1 MFSDDGFDPRAFDYP
16 FFVEFNLESFEG
28 PLWLYWRLL
37 NLSGWL
43 RFVEARLSSPLGL
56 LRRTLIVG
64 CTDEGNAL
72 PKWQVEGILPLVC
85 SFPKETFWLPPDELD
100 DIAEMERWDFMG
112 ECDLLALQ
120 ELEALEGSTAGR
132 LREAEVRVGSVLREA
147 ELYVA
152 RLQREARDPSCPLD
166 RRSWIKQRIDAI
178 DEQVELATASLR
190 GRLRDIRRE
199 AEQNENSLWRSLR
212 QEAEVET
219 LGTVQFTVRNRL
231 HEKQVRLP
239 LVQEEVFSAGVS
251 EQSAQLALAEY
262 FEDAA
267 KRKQARQKMREQE
280 AEEAKKLQ
288 LQRKMAAV
296 ERKKSARNKTTSHP
310 QTDKVKVPAQT
321 KPRVAER
328 KAIPQLRHDPPAIPA
343 RESTVE
349 QQGEDDTVHVLQK
362 ALAEPSRSRESRQNS
377 CIDLPSVANLV
388 DKLVRLGPA
397 RAEQVERLCDARRLL
412 SPKSRK
418 ALGKLKQGKT
428 SLDDPDRNALKHL
441 LHNLKKTGFD
451 VEGFLN
457 VK

>member
-1 MFSDDGFDPRAFDYP
+1 MFSDGGFDPRAFDYP

-28 PLWLYWRLL
+28 PRWLYWRLL

-43 RFVEARLSSPLGL
+43 RFVEARLSSPMGL

-85 SFPKETFWLPPDELD
+85 SIPKETFWLPPDELD

-132 LREAEVRVGSVLREA
+132 LREAEVRFGSVLREA
-147 ELYVA
+147 ELYIT
-152 RLQREARDPSCPLD
+152 RLQREARNPSCPLD

-190 GRLRDIRRE
+190 RRLRDIRRE
-199 AEQNENSLWRSLR
+199 AEQKENSLWRSLR

-239 LVQEEVFSAGVS
+239 LIQEEVFSAGVS

-262 FEDAA
+262 FEDVA
-267 KRKQARQKMREQE
+267 KRKQARQKKREQE
-280 AEEAKKLQ
+280 
-288 LQRKMAAV
+288 
-296 ERKKSARNKTTSHP
+296 
-310 QTDKVKVPAQT
+310 
-321 KPRVAER
+321 
-328 KAIPQLRHDPPAIPA
+328 
-343 RESTVE
+343 
-349 QQGEDDTVHVLQK
+349 
-362 ALAEPSRSRESRQNS
+362 AEPSRSREGHQNS
-377 CIDLPSVANLV
+377 GLDLPSVPNLV
-388 DKLVRLGPA
+388 NTLVRLGPA
-397 RAEQVERLCDARRLL
+397 RAERVERLCNARRLL

-418 ALGKLKQGKT
+418 ALAKLKQGKT
-428 SLDDPDRNALKHL
+428 ALGDPDRNALKHL
-441 LHNLKKTGFD
+441 LHNLKKSGFD
-451 VEGFLN
+451 VDGFLN